1 MRPSWEVVLRG
12 CPGRSSWE
20 DVLGGHPGRSTWEVI
35 LRGCPGRSSWKVIP
49 GFLSINFLFWADIYT
64 WNERVSSFIVLCRDI
79 QCLPNPFLRS
89 FLMVS
94 SWNIMDNLES
104 SHSFASN
111 CKVFLRGA
119 ITQVLFSWA
128 YWAETLQTEYN
139 SSEDVEHNCLRMSMF
154 LSSKNPVQCKCL
166 VVHATRP
173 YSCSGN
179 WEYFKSQNHPR
190 NKMVS
195 NRKKDQ

>member
-1 MRPSWEVVLRG
+1 MTHTFSIVTCYKTHLQNLLTLSVSLPPPGSSLYPKISFFAVQKLLVQHSPVCLLVRSSWEVVLRG

-20 DVLGGHPGRSTWEVI
+20 DVLGGRPGRSTWEVI

-49 GFLSINFLFWADIYT
+49 GFLSINFLFWADVYT

-94 SWNIMDNLES
+94 SWNIMDSLES

-111 CKVFLRGA
+111 CKVSLRGA
-119 ITQVLFSWA
+119 ITQVFFSWA
-128 YWAETLQTEYN
+128 YWAETL
-139 SSEDVEHNCLRMSMF
+139 
-154 LSSKNPVQCKCL
+154 
-166 VVHATRP
+166 
-173 YSCSGN
+173 
-179 WEYFKSQNHPR
+179 
-190 NKMVS
+190 
-195 NRKKDQ
+195 